1 MRKQENTMS
10 TEETTNEV
18 STIINSADMMSELW
32 SVIQDD
38 DSFAKDMM
46 DVLSEYFA
54 REIDYKN
61 LGRYRVPSVRAHL
74 DLAGYK
80 DVTLATG
87 DALAYF
93 LVSLISQTVKR
104 KDRDLHDNTNDEIK
118 AVLGGREVA
127 EEDIMRSEIED
138 VLSSDASLIND
149 LMDILINYYEQRID
163 RDEYSLD
170 AVKAHLESSNWRNVS
185 YRISYALA
193 FFLTYIVSR
202 GLDKGDMDFEFFW
215 KEAFEYTQET

>member
-1 MRKQENTMS
+1 MS
-10 TEETTNEV
+10 TEETANEV

-104 KDRDLHDNTNDEIK
+104 KDRDLHDNINDEIK